1 MFNLHNLYIYQPH
14 ILYLTN
20 MTTKQIKRRVV
31 AINVGID
38 RTQQGNPKDYFY
50 ILECGHIVGESHN
63 ARQAVQSVVINM
75 DIKSPIMKVCH
86 QCMSKEPIHKKTL
99 KTLLEG
105 IKGKQINDRNM
116 DDIARLYKETK

>member
-1 MFNLHNLYIYQPH
+1 
-14 ILYLTN
+14 

-50 ILECGHIVGESHN
+50 VLECGHIVGESHS
-63 ARQAVQSVVINM
+63 ARQALQSVVINM
-75 DIKSPIMKVCH
+75 DKFPSSITKICR

-99 KTLLEG
+99 KTLLED
-105 IKGKQINDRNM
+105 IRGKQINDRNM
-116 DDIARLYKETK
+116 KDIARLYKETK